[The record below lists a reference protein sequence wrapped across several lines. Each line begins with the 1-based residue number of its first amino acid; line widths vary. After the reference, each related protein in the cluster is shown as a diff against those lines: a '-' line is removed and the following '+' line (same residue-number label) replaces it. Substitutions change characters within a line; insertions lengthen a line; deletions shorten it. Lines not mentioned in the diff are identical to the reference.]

1 MKITTLILKTAF
13 VTLLLSLI
21 IFNSASAQSFGKNK
35 VQYKKF
41 NWHFIQS
48 KHFDIYFSDGG
59 YDIAEFTAV
68 VAETSLASLSKNLD
82 YNISNR
88 IPLIV
93 FNSHND
99 FQQNNVIDEYL
110 PEGVGGVTELFK
122 NRILVPFEGNYE
134 QFRHVIHH
142 ELLHG
147 FMNDMFYGGSI
158 QNIISKNIT
167 LNFPIWFSEGMAE
180 SQSLSGLD
188 KETDM
193 YVRDLVINNNMPPI
207 EYCYGYLAYRGGQS
221 FFAFLME
228 YYGEHKI
235 GELMNS
241 IKATSD
247 VYGSFKETYK
257 LTVEKLSEKWLKEL
271 NKTYWS
277 DAINK
282 EEVFDFA
289 KKLTDHIEDGGFYNV
304 SPTISPKGDMFAF
317 ISNRD
322 DFFDVFLAKTDNGEI
337 IEKVISGNTTSNFE
351 ELQILTPGLTWSPDS
366 RKLAISVKAGEDDAI
381 FIVDVKS
388 GKENKLPVKLT
399 GISNVNWSPFNNI
412 LAFTGKTAKQSD
424 IYIYDIYKHQ
434 LKNLTN
440 DIFSD
445 ENPVWSPD
453 GKYIYF
459 NSDRGKY
466 VNRSDIPADF
476 KIYDYDFNERNLYR
490 LNFSTQIIEPVIYQ
504 PGSNEKYI
512 QFSSDGKKMLYV
524 SDVNGINNIYMRISD
539 DEENSTDIPITN
551 SINPISQISVSKD
564 GKKMLFVA
572 LNKGGYDIFK
582 MDNPFDRN
590 IGLSKLEPT
599 SFVKKYQMKKSVTV
613 KYDSSEVSADSL
625 EISGVEDSLSV
636 NSNDSL
642 NIYGQDIRI
651 EFKKPGEDKKELTKY
666 DTQYESNKEFKVFDN
681 INEDGSFKTNKYK
694 IKFSPDLVYGNANYS
709 SYYGVQGVASISLSD
724 LMGNHRINI
733 ITSMVIDLKNS
744 DYALAYYYLPNRLD
758 LGFEIYHTARFL
770 YYNRGLYD
778 QLYRYRTYGANI
790 LSSYPIT
797 KFKRFDAGLSLMHVI
812 QENLDNINEPIY
824 ENTFLVPSVSYVFD
838 NSLWGY
844 IAPIKGSRFNITT
857 LGSPPLGSNGIEFIS
872 LLGDFRKYFKIA
884 DDYSFALRFA
894 GGASFGKNP
903 QRFYLGGTEGWIN
916 WEFENYNIPISNIE
930 EYAFS
935 MAGLPL
941 RGYNFDRIAGS
952 KYALFNAELRFPLL
966 RYLILGLLP
975 FGFQNVQGN
984 IFFDAG
990 TAWRKDRDLKL
1001 ITTENGTTVAKDLLM
1016 GMGIGTRIVFLGFP
1030 FKFDVAWNY
1039 NLKEFSPPK
1048 YYISLGLDF

>member
-1 MKITTLILKTAF
+1 MKNIKIIISSVLVSLF
-13 VTLLLSLI
+13 VSLLL
-21 IFNSASAQSFGKNK
+21 FNSANAQSFGKNK
-35 VQYKKF
+35 VQYKNFK
-41 NWHFIQS
+41 WQYIQS
-48 KHFDIYFSDGG
+48 KHFDIYFSEGG

-68 VAETSLASLSKNLD
+68 VAETSLASLSGNLD
-82 YNISNR
+82 YNIMNR

-122 NRILVPFEGNYE
+122 NRILIPFEGNYE

-142 ELLHG
+142 ELLHA

-167 LNFPIWFSEGMAE
+167 LNFPNWFAEGMAE
-180 SQSLSGLD
+180 SQSLNGLD
-188 KETDM
+188 KQTDM
-193 YVRDLVINNNMPPI
+193 YIRDLIINNELPPI
-207 EYCYGYLAYRGGQS
+207 QYCEGYLAYRGGQS
-221 FFAFLME
+221 FFSFLMD

-235 GELMNS
+235 GELMNN
-241 IKATSD
+241 IKAISD
-247 VYGSFKETYK
+247 VNEGFKETYK
-257 LTVEKLSEKWLKEL
+257 LDIEKLSEKWLKEL

-277 DAINK
+277 DAVNK
-282 EEVFDFA
+282 EDVDDFA
-289 KKLTDHIEDGGFYNV
+289 KKLTDHSEDGGFYNV

-322 DFFDVFLAKTDNGEI
+322 DFFDVFLARTDNGEV

-381 FIVDVKS
+381 FIIDVKS
-388 GKENKLPVKLT
+388 GDDTRLPIKLT
-399 GISNVNWSPFNNI
+399 GISNVSWSPFNNI
-412 LAFTGKTAKQSD
+412 LTFTGKTAKQSD
-424 IYIYDIYKHQ
+424 IYTYDIYKRE

-445 ENPVWSPD
+445 ENPVWSQD

-466 VNRSDIPADF
+466 LNRSDIPQNF
-476 KIYDYDFNERNLYR
+476 KIVNHDINERNLYR
-490 LNFSTQIIEPVIYQ
+490 VDFGTQKVELVIDK
-504 PGSNEKYI
+504 PGANEKYI
-512 QFSSDGKKMLYV
+512 QFSADGKKMLYV
-524 SDVNGINNIYMRISD
+524 SDVNGINNIFLREF
-539 DEENSTDIPITN
+539 DEEDKPVDKPITN
-551 SINPISQISVSKD
+551 SINPITQISLSKD
-564 GKKMLFVA
+564 GKRLLFVA

-582 MDNPFDRN
+582 MDNPFERN
-590 IGLSKLEPT
+590 IGLEKLEPT
-599 SFVKKYQMKKSVTV
+599 SFVKKYELKKSVTMNS
-613 KYDSSEVSADSL
+613 DSADVGADSL
-625 EISGVEDSLSV
+625 KISSEKDTTKNNESKIYGDDIKIDFRKRDKEKDVPLFDSLYTK
-636 NSNDSL
+636 NEN
-642 NIYGQDIRI
+642 
-651 EFKKPGEDKKELTKY
+651 FKI
-666 DTQYESNKEFKVFDN
+666 FDN
-681 INEDGSFKTNKYK
+681 TNEDGSFKTNRYK

-709 SYYGVQGVASISLSD
+709 SFYGVQGIASIALSD

-770 YYNRGLYD
+770 LYNRGLYD
-778 QLYRYRTYGANI
+778 ELFRFRNIGANI
-790 LSSYPIT
+790 MASYPIT
-797 KFKRFDAGLSLMHVI
+797 KFKRFDAGLALMHI
-812 QENLDNINEPIY
+812 SQENLDNINEPIN
-824 ENTFLVPSVSYVFD
+824 ESTFLVPSLSYVFD
-838 NSLWGY
+838 NSLWGFLS
-844 IAPIKGSRFNITT
+844 PVKGSRFNITAM
-857 LGSPPLGSNGIEFIS
+857 GSPKIGSSGLEFFS
-872 LLGDFRKYFKIA
+872 LLGDFRKYLKIA
-884 DDYSFALRFA
+884 DDYSFALRLA

-903 QRFYLGGTEGWIN
+903 QRFYLGGTENWIN
-916 WEFENYNIPISNIE
+916 WEFENNNIPISNIE

-935 MAGLPL
+935 MAGIPL
-941 RGYNFDRIAGS
+941 RGYNYDKIAGS
-952 KYALFNAELRFPLL
+952 KYLLANAEFRFPLL

-984 IFFDAG
+984 LFFDAG
-990 TAWRKDRDLKL
+990 TAWRHEKDLKL
-1001 ITTENGTTVAKDLLM
+1001 ITNVNGTTVTKDLLM

-1039 NLKEFSPPK
+1039 NLKQFSPPK
-1048 YYISLGLDF
+1048 YYISLGFDF

>member
-1 MKITTLILKTAF
+1 MKIKILLITALISIF
-13 VTLLLSLI
+13 ISLI
-21 IFNSASAQSFGKNK
+21 FSNPINAQSFGKNK
-35 VQYKKF
+35 VQYKNFK
-41 NWHFIQS
+41 WQYIQS
-48 KHFDIYFSDGG
+48 KHFDIYFSEGG

-68 VAETSLASLSKNLD
+68 VAETSLVSLSKNLD
-82 YNISNR
+82 YNIVNR

-147 FMNDMFYGGSI
+147 FMNDMFYGGSL

-167 LNFPIWFSEGMAE
+167 LYFPNWFAEGMAE
-180 SQSLSGLD
+180 SQSLNGLD

-193 YVRDLVINNNMPPI
+193 YIRDLIINNYLPPI
-207 EYCYGYLAYRGGQS
+207 EYCEGYLAYRGGQS

-228 YYGEHKI
+228 NYGERKI
-235 GELMNS
+235 GELMNN
-241 IKATSD
+241 IKATGNVNSA
-247 VYGSFKETYK
+247 FEETYK
-257 LTVEKLSEKWLKEL
+257 LTVEKLSEKWIKEL

-282 EEVFDFA
+282 EDVDEFS
-289 KKLTDHIEDGGFYNV
+289 KKLTDHTEDGGFYNV
-304 SPTISPKGDMFAF
+304 SPTISPKGDIFAF

-322 DFFDVFLAKTDNGEI
+322 DFFDVFLAKTENGEV
-337 IEKVISGNTTSNFE
+337 IEKVISGNTTSDFE

-366 RKLAISVKAGEDDAI
+366 RKLAISVKAGDDDAI

-388 GKENKLPVKLT
+388 GDDTRLPIKLA
-399 GISNVNWSPFNNI
+399 GISNVSWSPFNNI

-424 IYIYDIYKHQ
+424 IYTYDINKKE

-445 ENPVWSPD
+445 ENPVWSQD

-459 NSDRGKY
+459 NSDRSKY
-466 VNRSDIPADF
+466 VNRSDIPQNF
-476 KIYDYDFNERNLYR
+476 KIYNYDFNERNLYR
-490 LNFSTQIIEPVIYQ
+490 IEKSTQNVELIIDK
-504 PGSNEKYI
+504 PGADEKYI

-524 SDVNGINNIYMRISD
+524 SDVNGINNIYLREY
-539 DEENSTDIPITN
+539 DENNIYIDRPITN
-551 SINPISQISVSKD
+551 SVNPISQISVSRD
-564 GKKMLFVA
+564 GKKLLFVS
-572 LNKGGYDIFK
+572 LNKGGYDIFR
-582 MDNPFDRN
+582 MDNPFSRN
-590 IGLSKLEPT
+590 IDLTELEPT
-599 SFVKKYQMKKSVTV
+599 NFVKKYETKKLISS
-613 KYDSSEVSADSL
+613 KSDSIKVMT
-625 EISGVEDSLSV
+625 
-636 NSNDSL
+636 DSL
-642 NIYGQDIRI
+642 NIPTEKDSTLKEKDDIKIYGDEIKI
-651 EFKKPGEDKKELTKY
+651 DFKKRDREKEIPGLDS
-666 DTQYESNKEFKVFDN
+666 QYTRNENFKIFDN
-681 INEDGSFKTNKYK
+681 TNEDGSYKVNKYK

-709 SYYGVQGVASISLSD
+709 SYYGVQGIASISLSD

-770 YYNRGLYD
+770 YYNRGTGFYD
-778 QLYRYRTYGANI
+778 ELFRYRTLGANI
-790 LSSYPIT
+790 VSSYPIT
-797 KFKRFDAGLSLMHVI
+797 KFKRLDAGLAFMYVE

-857 LGSPPLGSNGIEFIS
+857 LGSPKLGSGGVEFIS
-872 LLGDFRKYFKIA
+872 LLGDYRKYFKIA
-884 DDYSFALRFA
+884 DDYTFALRLA

-952 KYALFNAELRFPLL
+952 KYALLNAELRFPLL

-990 TAWRKDRDLKL
+990 TAWRHDKDLKL
-1001 ITTENGTTVAKDLLM
+1001 ITTENGTAVTRDLLM

-1039 NLKEFSPPK
+1039 NLKQFSPPK